1 MFDKEIQEAGPL
13 KKLFQDIFEEE
24 KNPWKKKELN
34 DKFFDKV
41 TFVIMFSSRENLF
54 SHHSCA
60 GTEIL
65 SIVLKTHCLKIT
77 QKVSFFVN

>member
-13 KKLFQDIFEEE
+13 KKLFQHLFEEE
-24 KNPWKKKELN
+24 EKPLKKKELN

-65 SIVLKTHCLKIT
+65 SIVLG
-77 QKVSFFVN
+77 VS